1 VAEDGRVKSQ
11 QDGNLEAVDQ
21 HGDGEPLWLT
31 AEEHAER
38 RLTPEERGDGE
49 PRWLTAEEMEAWLA
63 LAALIIKLPAALD
76 AQLQRDSG
84 ITHFQYLVMAN
95 LSEAPGRTRRM
106 SDLAELTNGSLSRLS
121 HVMSRLE
128 DRGWV
133 RREPCPENG
142 RFTNAILTCEGWN
155 KVVATAPGHVETVRH
170 LVIDA
175 LSVTQRRQLRDIGT
189 ILLARVE
196 QAAEAAQG

>member
-1 VAEDGRVKSQ
+1 
-11 QDGNLEAVDQ
+11 
-21 HGDGEPLWLT
+21 
-31 AEEHAER
+31 
-38 RLTPEERGDGE
+38 
-49 PRWLTAEEMEAWLA
+49 MEAWLA
-63 LAALIIKLPAALD
+63 LAALLIKLPAALD
-76 AQLQRDSG
+76 AQLQRDAG

-106 SDLAELTNGSLSRLS
+106 SELAELTNGSLSRLS

-142 RFTNAILTCEGWN
+142 RFTNAILTCEGWE

-175 LSVTQRRQLRDIGT
+175 LNGAQREQLRDIGT
-189 ILLARVE
+189 VLLDRVE
-196 QAAEAAQG
+196 ANRGLRPVSVGSECDSGHWDSPD

>member
-1 VAEDGRVKSQ
+1 MRPADDEDMRP
-11 QDGNLEAVDQ
+11 A
-21 HGDGEPLWLT
+21 
-31 AEEHAER
+31 
-38 RLTPEERGDGE
+38 DGE
-49 PRWLTAEEMEAWLA
+49 PRWLTSEEMEAWLA
-63 LAALIIKLPAALD
+63 LAALVIKLPAALD
-76 AQLQRDSG
+76 AQLQRDAG

-128 DRGWV
+128 DHGWV

-142 RFTNAILTCEGWN
+142 RFTNAILTASGWD
-155 KVVATAPGHVETVRH
+155 KVVATAPGHVETVRQ

-175 LSVTQRRQLRDIGT
+175 LTGAQRKQLRDIGRRV
-189 ILLARVE
+189 LDRVE
-196 QAAEAAQG
+196 DESRRF